1 VHKLRRVSVRGLVYL
16 VLLLYAVITIL
27 PLYWVFGTT
36 FKDASEARAYPPT
49 FFPRHP
55 TMANLVQI
63 FSSSKVFGVRPF
75 LNSLVISLGTSAL
88 TVSVSYL
95 AGYGFSRYR
104 FPGRDLILVSMLFI
118 NLLPVLATIVPLF
131 RLFSLYHLYDTY
143 LGLILLH
150 GLRTAPFTSWLMKGY
165 IDTIPI
171 ELEESALIDG
181 CSPGRAMRRIILPI
195 ATPGLAAVAVFGFHA
210 AWNDFTAALI
220 LTTSAAVRPY
230 TISLYRFVGEQ
241 GEVAWNLI
249 SAAAFVSV
257 VPVVAS
263 FALFQRYF
271 VTGLTGGALKS

>member
-1 VHKLRRVSVRGLVYL
+1 
-16 VLLLYAVITIL
+16 
-27 PLYWVFGTT
+27 
-36 FKDASEARAYPPT
+36 
-49 FFPRHP
+49 
-55 TMANLVQI
+55 
-63 FSSSKVFGVRPF
+63 
-75 LNSLVISLGTSAL
+75 
-88 TVSVSYL
+88 
-95 AGYGFSRYR
+95 
-104 FPGRDLILVSMLFI
+104 
-118 NLLPVLATIVPLF
+118 
-131 RLFSLYHLYDTY
+131 
-143 LGLILLH
+143 
-150 GLRTAPFTSWLMKGY
+150 MKGY

-195 ATPGLAAVAVFGFHA
+195 ATPGLAAVAVFGFHG

-220 LTTSAAVRPY
+220 LTTSANVRPY

>member
-1 VHKLRRVSVRGLVYL
+1 VHKLRRIGVRVLVYL
-16 VLLLYAVITIL
+16 VLVLYAVITIL

-36 FKDASEARAYPPT
+36 FKGANETLQYPPT
-49 FFPRHP
+49 LFPRHP
-55 TMANLVQI
+55 TLANLVQI

-95 AGYGFSRYR
+95 AGYGFSRYL

-118 NLLPVLATIVPLF
+118 NLLPLLATIVPLF

-165 IDTIPI
+165 VDTIPI

-195 ATPGLAAVAVFGFHA
+195 ATPGLAAVAVFGFHT